1 MYHASLLIQM
11 SRQYPIYTREHLV
24 TLPIQMR
31 KAHIQNTA
39 NQYVEQILGAARM
52 GKTSYLIVY
61 PSVIKNAIGGYSDIH
76 QQPWT
81 APATTEEL
89 QEELLERFPGCKVT
103 SEEKWVSTAPDKQE
117 LKKGILV
124 EWS

>member
-1 MYHASLLIQM
+1 M
-11 SRQYPIYTREHLV
+11 SNRTYTRQDLLN
-24 TLPIQMR
+24 LPTQMR
-31 KAHIQNTA
+31 KAHIRNAA
-39 NQYVEQILGAARM
+39 NQYVDQILGAARM

-61 PSVIKNAIGGYSDIH
+61 PVVIHTKNMIDTHSYIN

-124 EWS
+124 DWS